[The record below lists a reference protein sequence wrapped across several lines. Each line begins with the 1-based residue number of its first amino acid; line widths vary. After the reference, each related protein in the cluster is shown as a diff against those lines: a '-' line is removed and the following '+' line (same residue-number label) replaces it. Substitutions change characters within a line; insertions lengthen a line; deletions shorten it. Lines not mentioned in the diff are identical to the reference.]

1 MTRLLEQAFD
11 KVSTLPDAQQD
22 ELARVMLQ
30 LAGVDQ
36 PPIQLTPEEEADLAE
51 ADAEIAPASWPQPRR
66 NVGKACP
73 VKVRLH
79 AAPSRRSTRLSS
91 ALKLDHLRARPTFAN
106 ASWPLSHCCRNNLAQ
121 DVQQAAQMSAASRQ
135 IPFLT

>member
-36 PPIQLTPEEEADLAE
+36 PPIQLTPEEEADLEE
-51 ADAEIAPASWPQPRR
+51 ADAEIARGELAT
-66 NVGKACP
+66 AEE
-73 VKVRLH
+73 VRAMWAKH
-79 AAPSRRSTRLSS
+79 AR
-91 ALKLDHLRARPTFAN
+91 
-106 ASWPLSHCCRNNLAQ
+106 
-121 DVQQAAQMSAASRQ
+121 
-135 IPFLT
+135 